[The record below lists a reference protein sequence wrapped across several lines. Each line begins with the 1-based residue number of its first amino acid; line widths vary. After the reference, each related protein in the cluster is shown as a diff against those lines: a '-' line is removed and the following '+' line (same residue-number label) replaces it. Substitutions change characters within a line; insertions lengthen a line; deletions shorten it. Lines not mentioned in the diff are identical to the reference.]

1 MKASSKRSSRLG
13 TLLAAALLTLVVALV
28 AAGCGGGSSSSS
40 SSGGSESTASESSEG
55 GGAEG
60 SGESSGG
67 EEGGS
72 SMVAEATEPTPSKWE
87 GPTEP
92 AKAPSGIKMTV
103 VTCNSALSGCVS
115 PAEGLEKV
123 GKVLGW
129 NVTVLDGAGDPSKMN
144 ADILSGIS
152 AGSDVIA
159 TTAIDPN
166 LIQQGLK
173 AAKKAGVLVV
183 AGSNGIDSPNP
194 VKEPE
199 GGKLGYAFDVAPNY
213 AALGEKVAQW
223 VDGESDGSANLALF
237 SDKEFPSVLAVEVGL
252 LKGLEECEG
261 CTVSEPQYFTG
272 TQVGAPLE
280 QQTAGFLRSNPE
292 TDYLFS
298 PYDPAAA
305 VQVPA
310 IQKAG
315 LTNDVQVI
323 GVLGSQ
329 QNLEFIRQ
337 EQVQAADAAYDNNYM
352 AWAIADQTI
361 RLLDGKKLAEPHGEN
376 LPYVVLDKENLP
388 PEGQNWE
395 AEFPYEQEFEALW
408 GLK

>member
-1 MKASSKRSSRLG
+1 MKSSSKGSARLG
-13 TLLAAALLTLVVALV
+13 TLLVAALLALAVALV
-28 AAGCGGGSSSSS
+28 AAGCGGGSSST
-40 SSGGSESTASESSEG
+40 SGGTESTASESSG
-55 GGAEG
+55 GGEAAAA
-60 SGESSGG
+60 ESSGA
-67 EEGGS
+67 ESDS
-72 SMVAEATEPTPSKWE
+72 SSLVAEATEASPASFE

-92 AKAPSGIKMTV
+92 AKAPSGIKVTV

-129 NVTVLDGAGDPSKMN
+129 NVTVLDGAGDPGKMN

-159 TTAIDPN
+159 TIAIDPN

-173 AAKKAGVLVV
+173 AAKKAGIPVV

-194 VKEPE
+194 VKAPE

-292 TDYLFS
+292 TEYLFS

-315 LTNDVQVI
+315 LTNDVKVI

-361 RLLDGKKLAEPHGEN
+361 RLLDGQELAEPHGEN
-376 LPYVVLDKENLP
+376 LPYVVLDKDNLP

-395 AEFPYEQEFEALW
+395 AEFPYEKEFEALW

>member
-1 MKASSKRSSRLG
+1 M
-13 TLLAAALLTLVVALV
+13 AALLVLLVALV
-28 AAGCGGGSSSSS
+28 AAGCGGGSSSTG
-40 SSGGSESTASESSEG
+40 SSGGGSETTASEGSG
-55 GGAEG
+55 G
-60 SGESSGG
+60 GESSGG
-67 EEGGS
+67 ESAGGDYS
-72 SMVAEATEPTPSKWE
+72 AQLQESLEVSPAKFE

-115 PAEGLEKV
+115 PAEGLENV
-123 GKVLGW
+123 AKVLGW
-129 NVTVLDGAGDPSKMN
+129 QVTVLDGAGDPSKMN
-144 ADILSGIS
+144 ADILSGLS

-159 TTAIDPN
+159 TIAIDPN
-166 LIQQGLK
+166 LVQQGLR
-173 AAKKAGVLVV
+173 AAKKAGVPVV
-183 AGSNGIDSPNP
+183 AGSNGIDTPNP

-199 GGKLGYAFDVAPNY
+199 AGKLGYAFDVGPDY
-213 AALGEKVAQW
+213 GALGEKVGHWIAG
-223 VDGESDGSANLALF
+223 DSEGAANLALF
-237 SDKEFPSVLAVEVGL
+237 SDKEFPSVLALEKGL
-252 LKGLEECEG
+252 LAGLEECEG
-261 CTVSEPQYFTG
+261 CTVSEPQYFVG

-292 TDYLFS
+292 ADYLFS

-315 LTNDVQVI
+315 LSNVKVV

-352 AWAIADQTI
+352 GWAIADQTI
-361 RLLDGKKLAEPHGEN
+361 RQLDGQKLAEPHGEN
-376 LPYVVLDKENLP
+376 LPFIVLDKENLP

-395 AEFPYEQEFEALW
+395 AEFEYEKEFESLW

>member
-1 MKASSKRSSRLG
+1 MKEGSKRSRLG
-13 TLLAAALLTLVVALV
+13 TLLVAALLTLVVALA
-28 AAGCGGGSSSSS
+28 AAGCGGGGSSSSS
-40 SSGGSESTASESSEG
+40 GGGSETSESSGGGSEA
-55 GGAEG
+55 
-60 SGESSGG
+60 GG
-67 EEGGS
+67 EEGGGSEGGS
-72 SMVAEATEPTPSKWE
+72 SLVAEATEATPSKFE

-92 AKAPSGIKMTV
+92 AKAPSGINLTV
-103 VTCNSALSGCVS
+103 VTCNSALSGCTS

-152 AGSDVIA
+152 SGADVIA

-173 AAKKAGVLVV
+173 AAKKAGIPVV

-194 VKEPE
+194 VKKPE
-199 GGKLGYAFDVAPNY
+199 GSKLGYAFDVAPNY
-213 AALGEKVAQW
+213 AALGEKVAKW
-223 VDGESDGSANLALF
+223 VDGESNGEANLALF

-252 LKGLEECEG
+252 LKGLEACEG

-280 QQTAGFLRSNPE
+280 QQTAGYLRSNPE

-305 VQVPA
+305 IQVPA
-310 IQKAG
+310 IEKAG
-315 LTNDVQVI
+315 LSNDVQVI

-361 RLLDGKKLAEPHGEN
+361 RLLDGQKLAEPHGEN

-388 PEGQNWE
+388 EEGQNWE
-395 AEFPYEQEFEALW
+395 AEFPYEKEFEALW

>member
-1 MKASSKRSSRLG
+1 MKASSKGSSRLG
-13 TLLAAALLTLVVALV
+13 TLLVAAFLTLVVALV
-28 AAGCGGGSSSSS
+28 AAGCGGGSSSTSD
-40 SSGGSESTASESSEG
+40 GSTEPAASESS
-55 GGAEG
+55 GGAETEAT
-60 SGESSGG
+60 ESSGG
-67 EEGGS
+67 ESDTS
-72 SMVAEATEPTPSKWE
+72 SLVAEATEATPSKFE

-129 NVTVLDGAGDPSKMN
+129 DVTVLDGAGDPGKMN
-144 ADILSGIS
+144 AAILSGIS

-173 AAKKAGVLVV
+173 AAKKAGVPVV

-292 TDYLFS
+292 TEYLFS

-315 LTNDVQVI
+315 LTNDVKVI

-361 RLLDGKKLAEPHGEN
+361 RLLDGQKLAEPHGEN
-376 LPYVVLDKENLP
+376 LPYVVLDKDNLP

-395 AEFPYEQEFEALW
+395 AEFPYEKEFEALW

>member
-1 MKASSKRSSRLG
+1 MKGSPKRSSRAGMVLV
-13 TLLAAALLTLVVALV
+13 AALLTLVVALV
-28 AAGCGGGSSSSS
+28 AAGCGGGSSSTSTG
-40 SSGGSESTASESSEG
+40 GGSETA
-55 GGAEG
+55 A
-60 SGESSGG
+60 GESSGG
-67 EEGGS
+67 GAESSAGESGAGGS
-72 SMVAEATEPTPSKWE
+72 ALVQEATEETPSKFE

-92 AKAPSGIKMTV
+92 AKAPSGINMTV

-115 PAEGLEKV
+115 PAEGLENV
-123 GKVLGW
+123 AKVLGW
-129 NVTVLDGAGDPSKMN
+129 HVTVLDGAGDPSKMN

-152 AGSDVIA
+152 SGADVIA
-159 TTAIDPN
+159 TIAIDPN
-166 LIQQGLK
+166 LVQQGLK
-173 AAKKAGVLVV
+173 AAKTAGIPVV
-183 AGSNGIDSPNP
+183 AGSNGIDTPNP

-199 GGKLGYAFDVAPNY
+199 GGKLGFAFDVAPNY
-213 AALGEKVAQW
+213 AALGEKVAKW
-223 VDGESDGSANLALF
+223 LDGESEGTANLALF

-252 LKGLEECEG
+252 LKGMEECEG
-261 CTVSEPQYFTG
+261 CTVSEPQFFTG

-280 QQTAGFLRSNPE
+280 QQTVGFLRSNPE
-292 TDYLFS
+292 ADYLFS

-315 LTNDVQVI
+315 MSNDVQVI

-352 AWAIADQTI
+352 AWAMADQTI

-376 LPYVVLDKENLP
+376 LPFVVLDKENLP

-395 AEFPYEQEFEALW
+395 AEFPYEKEFEALW
-408 GLK
+408 GMK